1 MVYRSIGHRL
11 YYSQNLLSSNIYWKN
26 GRQKTTMGGLHNA
39 QQNNPNAPSIKR
51 RIKKPIP

>member
-1 MVYRSIGHRL
+1 MSL
-11 YYSQNLLSSNIYWKN
+11 YLSYCVIVKIYYLSNIYWKN